1 MAISGS
7 RVDQRKDNWNLR
19 EELLGVN
26 PTLLFA
32 DANP

>member
-1 MAISGS
+1 MAIFGS
-7 RVDQRKDNWNLR
+7 RVDQRKDNWNFR

-26 PTLLFA
+26 LTLLFA